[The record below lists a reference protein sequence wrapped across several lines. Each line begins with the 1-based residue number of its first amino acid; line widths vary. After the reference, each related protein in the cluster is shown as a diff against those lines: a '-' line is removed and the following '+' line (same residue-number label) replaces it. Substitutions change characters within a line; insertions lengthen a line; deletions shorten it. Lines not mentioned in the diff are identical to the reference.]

1 MHIFYIPQI
10 DGNSIVLP
18 EDESKHCVRVLRLN
32 TGDTINIVNGKGN
45 MLTCSITDPH
55 PKRCTVEVIETQH
68 KFGKRTFRLH
78 IAIAPTKN
86 IERFEWFLEK
96 ATEIGIDEITPI
108 LCKHSERKTIKHERL
123 ERVIVAA
130 MKQSI
135 KAYKPTLNALTPL
148 KNAIQQDPHST
159 RLMAYC
165 GDFNEPHAKSLI
177 NQNDNIFILIGP
189 EGDFSP
195 NEVEMAL
202 KAGFNTTGLGS
213 SRLRTET
220 AGVVACTIA
229 NLINQ

>member
-32 TGDTINIVNGKGN
+32 TGDTINIVDGTGD

-55 PKRCTVEVIETQH
+55 PKRCTVEVIDIQH
-68 KFGKRTFRLH
+68 EFGKKNFRLH

-86 IERFEWFLEK
+86 IERLEWFLEK
-96 ATEIGIDEITPI
+96 ATEIGIDEITPM
-108 LCKHSERKTIKHERL
+108 LCEHSERKNINLERL

-135 KAYKPTLNALTPL
+135 KAYKPKLNALTPF
-148 KNAIQQDPHST
+148 KDVIKQNMGST

-165 GDFNEPHAKSLI
+165 GDFNEPHAKNLI
-177 NQNDNIFILIGP
+177 SANNDVFMLIGP

-195 NEVEMAL
+195 IEVDMAL
-202 KAGFNTTGLGS
+202 KSGFKTTGLGP

-229 NLINQ
+229 NMLNQ

>member
-1 MHIFYIPQI
+1 MHISYIPQI
-10 DGNSIVLP
+10 SGNSIVLP
-18 EDESKHCVRVLRLN
+18 EDESKHCIRVLRLN
-32 TGDTINIVNGKGN
+32 TGDTINIVDGNGN
-45 MLTCSITDPH
+45 MLTCGITDPH
-55 PKRCTVEVIETQH
+55 PKRCAVEVIDIQH
-68 KFGKRTFRLH
+68 QFGKRNFRLH

-86 IERFEWFLEK
+86 IERLEWFLEK

-108 LCKHSERKTIKHERL
+108 LCEHSERKNINNERL

-130 MKQSI
+130 LKQSI
-135 KAYKPTLNALTPL
+135 KAYKPTLNTLTPL
-148 KNAIQQDPHST
+148 KDAIKQDLQST

-177 NQNDNIFILIGP
+177 TPNSNVFMLIGP

-195 NEVEMAL
+195 SEVEMAL
-202 KAGFNTTGLGS
+202 KAGFKTTGLGTA
-213 SRLRTET
+213 RLRTET